1 MFGGGGGGL
10 RRLGAKLLLA
20 SAGCFMSGCGS
31 RSELGEIPWL
41 DLPEAPVPSTPGQ
54 VHVGCD
60 APAEGISLLSL
71 EGDVYLF
78 SPQTQAVRQVGK
90 VACPVSELASMA
102 LARDGS
108 MWLGTVSG
116 ALFRANADGSDC
128 TLTHFDPR
136 VVGRSRFGTGIVAD
150 LQGRDLLFV
159 APIITHVKGQEY
171 AEYVPYLVVAPL
183 SNVRETWRLEFPRKS
198 AAVEFAGTGNARL
211 FGLDQVFDPPAPNRT
226 MLFELAPRDGTSFT
240 EHDISGV
247 GELSNFD
254 FAFWNGAIYVFNSGL
269 IPDGPGNWV
278 TAPKNGAW
286 MFRYELSTRQL
297 SRLGTLPFV
306 VIGAGSTTCAPL

>member
-1 MFGGGGGGL
+1 
-10 RRLGAKLLLA
+10 
-20 SAGCFMSGCGS
+20 MSGCGS

-54 VHVGCD
+54 TPVGCD

-90 VACPVSELASMA
+90 VACPLSELTSMA

-108 MWLGTVSG
+108 MWLATLSG
-116 ALFRANADGSDC
+116 ELFRANPDGSNC
-128 TLTHFDPR
+128 APTHFDPR
-136 VVGRSRFGTGIVAD
+136 VVGRSNFGTGILAD
-150 LQGRDLLFV
+150 LQGRDFLFA
-159 APIITHVKGQEY
+159 APIATRAGGQNEY
-171 AEYVPYLVVAPL
+171 IEYVPYLVVAPL
-183 SNVRETWRLEFPRKS
+183 SNLRETWRLEFPRKS

-211 FGLDQVFDPPAPNRT
+211 FGLDEVYDPAPNRT
-226 MLFELAPRDGTSFT
+226 VLFELAPRDGTSFM

-254 FAFWNGAIYVFNSGL
+254 FAFWNGAIYVFNSGV
-269 IPDGPGNWV
+269 IPDGPGNWIA
-278 TAPKNGAW
+278 APKNGAW

-297 SRLGTLPFV
+297 SRLGTLPFR
-306 VIGAGSTTCAPL
+306 VIGAGSSTCAPL